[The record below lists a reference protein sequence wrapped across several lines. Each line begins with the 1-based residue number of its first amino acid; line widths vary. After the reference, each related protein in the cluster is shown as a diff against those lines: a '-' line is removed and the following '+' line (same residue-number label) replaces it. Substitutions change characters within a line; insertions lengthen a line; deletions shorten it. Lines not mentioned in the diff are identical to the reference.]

1 MSTCSCVFVCVLN
14 GSHGYHDSCVI
25 FLACHFV
32 IFSIAIVCSMID
44 VQFGNGGDEKERLN
58 LSVGFGFWVERFLFL
73 CIGHVCVH
81 MFYSIHSK
89 IMNSWHRFD
98 CLAEHIQYCVS
109 GLLLVFVLSWHVF
122 LLCNLKCAQLA
133 MFDQKI
139 S

>member
-14 GSHGYHDSCVI
+14 DSDGSDDSSC
-25 FLACHFV
+25 
-32 IFSIAIVCSMID
+32 IFSIAIMCSMID
-44 VQFGNGGDEKERLN
+44 MQFGNGGGREREAQFECGRWFLM
-58 LSVGFGFWVERFLFL
+58 ERFVFL

-109 GLLLVFVLSWHVF
+109 GLLLDFVLSWHF
-122 LLCNLKCAQLA
+122 FCCA
-133 MFDQKI
+133 I
-139 S
+139 